1 MFDLRYQLLYATAG
15 TISANADISVLYV
28 LVFKTN
34 LYNEKIGAKN
44 YSDYAD
50 FLRKVGADP
59 LPVPDNSL
67 IGHRLTLQGKDL
79 VCLYSYFDI

>member
-15 TISANADISVLYV
+15 TMSANADISVLYV

-34 LYNEKIGAKN
+34 LYNKEIGVKS
-44 YSDYAD
+44 YSDYTD

-59 LPVPDNSL
+59 LPISDNGL

-79 VCLYSYFDI
+79 VCLYGYFDI